1 MHICVLLTNE
11 TEEQAVSGR
20 WRQLTRAYL
29 QRIFAHNVELVPDLV
44 HAVCNIL
51 VTAGSKDSLQE
62 LHERV
67 NDRFGDAIS
76 RVVKMSQVLNK
87 QIGEGVTSSDLE
99 ALYIGFGAPFNPI
112 TMDDALRSGGNE
124 RYTSES
130 ILCTT
135 DLGLVRAEKVA
146 GSVGEWKETILLKP
160 KVIMFSGI
168 SEVVA
173 NVESP

>member
-1 MHICVLLTNE
+1 M
-11 TEEQAVSGR
+11 
-20 WRQLTRAYL
+20 
-29 QRIFAHNVELVPDLV
+29 

-51 VTAGSKDSLQE
+51 VTAGSKESLQE

-67 NDRFGDAIS
+67 NGRFGDAIL
-76 RVVKMSQVLNK
+76 RVVRMSQFLNK

-99 ALYIGFGAPFNPI
+99 ALYIGFGAPFNPM
-112 TMDDALRSGGNE
+112 TMEDALRSSE
-124 RYTSES
+124 RHTPES

-168 SEVVA
+168 SEVVG
-173 NVESP
+173 NTDSP